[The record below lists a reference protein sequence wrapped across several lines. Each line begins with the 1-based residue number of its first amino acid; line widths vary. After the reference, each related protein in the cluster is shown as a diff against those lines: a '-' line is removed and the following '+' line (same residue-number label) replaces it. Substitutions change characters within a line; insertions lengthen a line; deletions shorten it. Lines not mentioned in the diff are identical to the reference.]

1 MYKTIELKKSSF
13 LFLII
18 IAFTFFNCA
27 KKGRPSGG
35 PKDEDAPLLV
45 TTNPP
50 YETVNFDTDEIR
62 IEFNEYI
69 TLKDLNKQ
77 LVVSPPLKTPSLITP
92 QGTPSKF
99 ITIKILDTLLPN
111 TTYTFNFGNSV
122 QDNNE
127 GNKLERF
134 KYVFS
139 TGSYIDSLSIK
150 GSAKNA
156 FESDDVKDVKMLLY
170 KLDTAFTDSIIYK
183 RKPDYVTSTLD
194 SSNYEF
200 TNLKEGKYLLLALK
214 EGTSNYVFNPKTDR
228 IGFHQD
234 TIVLP
239 RDSVIN
245 KPLSLF
251 KEVLP
256 FSFKRGRE
264 LRKGQLVFGYEGDA
278 NGMTVEVLS
287 DIPED
292 FKTVSIFDKAK
303 DTLNFWHSPIDKDS
317 LIFKISKGNFTDTAT
332 VKLRKKQ
339 LDSLSISTSVR
350 GILHYTDTLFFTSN
364 NPIIKIDPAKVSLVT
379 MKDSI
384 DVPFTSFISKTETRV
399 GFLFEK
405 KFKENY
411 TMNLYPEAFIDVFN
425 FTNDS
430 TKVNFRTVD
439 IEDYGDI
446 SVTVQNPEGIPIIIE
461 LTDNKDKLERRKFIS
476 NSQTIKFEYLQAK
489 EYKIRIIYDINNN
502 GKWDSGKFLSRTQ
515 PEKIEYYPEI
525 QTVRPNWSLNASI
538 IIKY

>member
-1 MYKTIELKKSSF
+1 MYKTIELKKSPF
-13 LFLII
+13 LILII

-35 PKDEDAPLLV
+35 PKDEEAPLLV
-45 TTNPP
+45 TTSPP
-50 YETVNFDTDEIR
+50 YQTVNFETDEIR

-92 QGTPSKF
+92 QGGPSKF

-139 TGSYIDSLSIK
+139 TGSYIDSLSLK

-170 KLDTAFTDSIIYK
+170 KLDDAFTDSIIYK

-194 SSNYEF
+194 TSNYEF
-200 TNLKEGKYLLLALK
+200 TNLKHGTYLLLALK
-214 EGTSNYVFNPKTDR
+214 ERTSNYVFNPKTDR
-228 IGFHQD
+228 IGFYQD

-256 FSFKRGRE
+256 FTFKRGRE

-278 NGMTVEVLS
+278 KGLTAEVLS
-287 DIPED
+287 DVPED
-292 FKTVSIFDKAK
+292 FKSVSLFDKAR
-303 DTLNFWHSPIDKDS
+303 DTLNFWHSKIENDS
-317 LIFKISKGNFTDTAT
+317 LLFKITKGDFTDTIT

-339 LDSLSISTSVR
+339 LDSLTISTSVR

-364 NPIIKIDPAKVSLVT
+364 NPIVKIDPSKVSLT
-379 MKDSI
+379 TTKDSI
-384 DVPFTSFISKTETRV
+384 NVPFTPFISKTDLRV

-411 TMNLYPEAFIDVFN
+411 SINLYPEALKDVFN

-439 IEDYGDI
+439 VEDYGDI
-446 SVTVQNPEGIPIIIE
+446 TVSVLNSERIPVIIE
-461 LTDNKDKLERRKFIS
+461 LTDVKDKLERRQFIN
-476 NSQTIKFEYLQAK
+476 NSQTLKFEYLQPK
-489 EYKIRIIYDINNN
+489 EYKIRVIYDINNN
-502 GKWDSGKFLSRTQ
+502 GKWDSGKFLFRTQ
-515 PEKIEYYPEI
+515 PEKVEYLPEI
-525 QTVRPNWSLNASI
+525 QPLRPNWSLNANI
-538 IIKY
+538 TIKN

>member
-1 MYKTIELKKSSF
+1 
-13 LFLII
+13 
-18 IAFTFFNCA
+18 
-27 KKGRPSGG
+27 
-35 PKDEDAPLLV
+35 
-45 TTNPP
+45 
-50 YETVNFDTDEIR
+50 
-62 IEFNEYI
+62 
-69 TLKDLNKQ
+69 
-77 LVVSPPLKTPSLITP
+77 
-92 QGTPSKF
+92 
-99 ITIKILDTLLPN
+99 
-111 TTYTFNFGNSV
+111 V

-139 TGSYIDSLSIK
+139 TGSYIDSLSLK

-170 KLDTAFTDSIIYK
+170 KLDDAFTDSIIYK

-194 SSNYEF
+194 TSNYEF
-200 TNLKEGKYLLLALK
+200 TNLKHGTYLLLALK
-214 EGTSNYVFNPKTDR
+214 ERTSNYVFNPKTDR
-228 IGFHQD
+228 IGFYQD

-256 FSFKRGRE
+256 FTFKRGRE

-278 NGMTVEVLS
+278 KGLTAEVLS
-287 DIPED
+287 DVPED
-292 FKTVSIFDKAK
+292 FKSVSLFDKAR
-303 DTLNFWHSPIDKDS
+303 DTLNFWHSKIENDS
-317 LIFKISKGNFTDTAT
+317 LLFKITKGDFTDTIT

-339 LDSLSISTSVR
+339 LDSLTISTSVR

-364 NPIIKIDPAKVSLVT
+364 NPIVKIDPSKVSLT
-379 MKDSI
+379 TTKDSI
-384 DVPFTSFISKTETRV
+384 NVPFTPFISKTDLRV

-411 TMNLYPEAFIDVFN
+411 SINLYPEALKDVFN

-439 IEDYGDI
+439 VEDYGDI
-446 SVTVQNPEGIPIIIE
+446 TVSVLNSERIPVIIE
-461 LTDNKDKLERRKFIS
+461 LTDVKDKLERRQFIN
-476 NSQTIKFEYLQAK
+476 NSQTLKFEYLQPK
-489 EYKIRIIYDINNN
+489 EYKIRVIYDINNN
-502 GKWDSGKFLSRTQ
+502 GKWDSGKFLFRTQ
-515 PEKIEYYPEI
+515 PEKVEYLPEI
-525 QTVRPNWSLNASI
+525 QPLRPNWSLNANI
-538 IIKY
+538 TIKN